1 MNQPH
6 PGPTPTPG
14 PRPVPGPRPAPG
26 QGPNAADLDNP
37 SANAV
42 DPDEIRRQV
51 AELLDQADEVAA
63 DVDQPADSE
72 SLAQLAR
79 QAALLEQA
87 HTLLTDA
94 LEKVDRV

>member
-14 PRPVPGPRPAPG
+14 PRPVPGPRPTAG
-26 QGPNAADLDNP
+26 QGLNLDNP
-37 SANAV
+37 SADAV

-63 DVDQPADSE
+63 AVDQSADSE

-87 HTLLTDA
+87 HALLTDA